1 MHGQLHVRQHG
12 ATHVRDDVRLLTYD
26 EIAELFG
33 IERESAR
40 HLALRKNWRRTKGND
55 GKARV
60 EVPLE
65 AVPSESK
72 GGSTPNSTGEDTAA
86 TPALVRHIE
95 RLEAALETAQQR
107 FVEAEAARDAACDE
121 ARAMERDRN
130 EALATS
136 RVITARV
143 DALNTILAVERERA
157 EAERARVEEWKAVS
171 DRFASQAET
180 LAEAA
185 QARHG
190 WWSWRRAS

>member
-1 MHGQLHVRQHG
+1 MHVH
-12 ATHVRDDVRLLTYD
+12 DVKLLTYD

-65 AVPSESK
+65 AVPSEST
-72 GGSTPNSTGEDTAA
+72 GESTSNSTGEDTAA

-107 FVEAEAARDAACDE
+107 FAEAEAARDQARDE
-121 ARAMERDRN
+121 TRAMERERD
-130 EALATS
+130 EALAS
-136 RVITARV
+136 NRVISAQV

-157 EAERARVEEWKAVS
+157 AAEQARVEEWKAVA

-185 QARHG
+185 QARRG
-190 WWSWRRAS
+190 WWPWRRSA